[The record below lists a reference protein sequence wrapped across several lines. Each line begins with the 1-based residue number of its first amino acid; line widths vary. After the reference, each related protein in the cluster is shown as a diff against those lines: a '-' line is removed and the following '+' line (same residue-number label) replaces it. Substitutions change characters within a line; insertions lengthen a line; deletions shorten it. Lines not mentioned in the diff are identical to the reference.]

1 MNEVRSLKRMQD
13 LVEIIEE
20 VNKENKYEAIAPS
33 INEIRIIVEGMLE
46 KDEKLEEIIKE
57 VKIKHPDDT
66 LFSIETMYNGY
77 YILRSQDMSDV
88 AEGATRVQAYI
99 DKSIEEKGGVEH
111 LAKLPAPQ
119 QEKIYRAIDDS
130 AGDISNNTIIER
142 CVLYPTDIKDKLDN
156 AKINS
161 GLYSLLLDRIAE
173 ISEWGNLE
181 VEKI

>member
-1 MNEVRSLKRMQD
+1 MDEVRSLKRMQD

-20 VNKENKYEAIAPS
+20 VNKENKYEAIDPS
-33 INEIRIIVEGMLE
+33 VNEIKIIVEGMLE
-46 KDEKLEEIIKE
+46 KDEKLEEIVKE
-57 VKIKHPDDT
+57 VKAKYPDDD

-88 AEGATRVQAYI
+88 SEGATRVQTYI
-99 DKSIEEKGGVEH
+99 DTEIEAKGGPEH
-111 LAKLPAPQ
+111 LGKLPPAQ

-130 AGDISNNTIIER
+130 AGDVSNNTILER
-142 CVLYPTDIKDKLDN
+142 CVLYPTDIKDKIDN
-156 AKINS
+156 GKINS

-173 ISEWGNLE
+173 ISEWGNLT